1 VKIKLLP
8 SSFDAH
14 GHFNQEQRLTCLL
27 IDDRVAVDAGSIAL
41 GVTDEERD
49 AIRHVVVTHSHIDHI
64 ATLPILVDDLFVSLD
79 EPVCIHTTE
88 EIKSRLEG
96 DVFNWQTYPRFAELS
111 NGKTKVMGYN
121 LIRAGEEFAV
131 EHLRFMAIPVNHTV
145 PTVGVIFTD
154 GAKTVAVTS
163 DTTTTEEFWRVTNQY
178 ARIDALIIECSFPNE
193 MEDLAVKSG
202 HLTPAM
208 VKRELDKF
216 KHKEAD
222 ILAVHLKASYRPRLL
237 EELAALKIPRLGAME
252 IGREYCW

>member
-1 VKIKLLP
+1 MKVKLLP
-8 SSFDAH
+8 SSFDAT
-14 GHFNQEQRLTCLL
+14 GQFNQEQRLTCLL
-27 IDDRVAVDAGSIAL
+27 IDDRVAIDAGSIAL
-41 GVTDEERD
+41 GVTNEQRD
-49 AIRHVVVTHSHIDHI
+49 SIRHVIVTHSHIDHM
-64 ATLPILVDDLFVSLD
+64 ATLPIFIDDLFASLN

-96 DVFNWQTYPRFAELS
+96 DVFNWQTYPRFAELG
-111 NGKTKVMGYN
+111 NGKTKAMAYN
-121 LIRAGEEFAV
+121 LIRPREEFAV
-131 EHLRFMAIPVNHTV
+131 EHLRFTAIPVNHTV
-145 PTVGVIFTD
+145 PTVGFIFSD
-154 GAKTVAVTS
+154 GRTTVAVTS
-163 DTTTTEEFWRVTNQY
+163 DTTTTEEFWHAANEHE
-178 ARIDALIIECSFPNE
+178 RIDALIIECSFPNE

-237 EELAALKIPRLGAME
+237 EELAALEISRLSAME